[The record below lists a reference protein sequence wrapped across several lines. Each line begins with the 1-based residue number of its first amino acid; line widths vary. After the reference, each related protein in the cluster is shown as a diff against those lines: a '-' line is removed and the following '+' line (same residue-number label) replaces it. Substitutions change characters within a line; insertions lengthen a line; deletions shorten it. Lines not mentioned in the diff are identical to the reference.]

1 MSPEFKKRGE
11 VALQSFKDLNLSVTL
26 LVKKKGK
33 LNIKYFVH

>member
-26 LVKKKGK
+26 LGKKKRE
-33 LNIKYFVH
+33 N